1 MNLEE
6 LKSFAHSAQS
16 MIDANAVEDKLRHF
30 FSLKL
35 AGIFPDSPWWIRAHV
50 EGTEAHVRFSADCRD
65 RDGYADAVVGKTAIE
80 YERNLANQSI
90 FAEGYHQVKEYCA
103 ALYNLGIPENEI
115 LGVLSDTV
123 RWYGYSVRVIK
134 EAGSGCLYGPDH
146 IELTQLSFV
155 DLSLESDEEFQRFE
169 VFVKRFLDRNQSR
182 LLNANTLVMDFGM
195 DSDFYARS
203 IAEFRNIVERAM
215 REKPEYAALIR
226 QVWQNFVAYLGLSD
240 YSVFSMDT
248 YINEFYLVTVAKMIC
263 VDILAGEP
271 VISDRETI
279 KSILDGRYFKKQ
291 NIYNLVD
298 YDYFGWL
305 NCAPY
310 ADLLL
315 ECASEMQNRLAA
327 YDFSHIG
334 DQDIFGW
341 LLAQLADQEHR
352 LMLGQEFTPHWIARD
367 MVNHNLDRLSGE
379 KPQILDMCCG
389 SGVFLIESVRAV
401 RERFE
406 INIDT
411 YTPEKDSIVFSC
423 VMGFDIDPLA
433 VMLAKVNWVMAMRD
447 LFPVHTGGI
456 MIPVYHAD
464 SLFAATPITH
474 KMPEEGNESYVLSFD
489 GREISLPAFLL
500 TAEHRKTF
508 DSFISVIYQMAMT
521 RAGAE
526 EKPLEK
532 SDAADMITAVLENS
546 GSELTSEDKEALME
560 SAGNLTAELERLQR
574 AGRNGIWYFI
584 LSNSYRPGL
593 TEKQFNCIL
602 SNPPWMA
609 MSKLADNPYKKTVG
623 RLAKKYGINPAGAA
637 HPHVELATI
646 FLLNSVDRYLKEG
659 GLWSCIMPGSLMS
672 GLNHEPFRCGG
683 FRASSSGQKTQIT
696 ALWELPQNTF
706 KNKGIVLS
714 GAKSGQ
720 KTPDTLQGRV
730 YSGVR
735 KYESCEYTLNHQ
747 GRRSAWTNRG
757 QDAGLM
763 EMLGEATWK
772 FMEGCDLFPRTVLFH
787 DFRKRADGNWD
798 IRPIERTSGLWY
810 LINDI
815 KKECCNDLRADAF
828 DQKYIFDA
836 YISKHLSPF
845 YLAAPAKVLMPGQK
859 IRGEWKALTPAD
871 RALMNAG
878 TAYCFEEIERK
889 NGKELGTYLLSV
901 INIYGKLMRQDFS
914 HKQWLV
920 LSSAGGSNPCA
931 AYISL
936 DEIDRSRIIIDQ
948 TLYWYL
954 TDSEEEAVYITGLL
968 NSDALSDIIKDFQ
981 PEGGFGKRHI
991 HTIPYKII
999 PAFDPEDPLHME
1011 MAAKT
1016 RALMGEWAG
1025 RCREDLFARLLEPD
1039 SGALPTR
1046 RKRQQTEIRR
1056 LSAYGEYEA
1065 ACQGILC

>member
-6 LKSFAHSAQS
+6 LKGFAHAAQS
-16 MIDANAVEDKLRHF
+16 MIDANAVEDKLRHHL
-30 FSLKL
+30 SSRLNS
-35 AGIFPDSPWWIRAHV
+35 IFPDSPWWIRAHV

-65 RDGYADAVVGKTAIE
+65 RDGYADTVVGKTAVE
-80 YERNLANQSI
+80 YERNLTSEPI

-103 ALYNLGIPENEI
+103 ALYNLGIPEKEI
-115 LGVLSDTV
+115 FGVLSDTV

-134 EAGSGCLYGPDH
+134 EAESGCLYGPEH

-155 DLSLESDEEFQRFE
+155 DLSLGSTEEFQRFE
-169 VFVKRFLDRNQSR
+169 IFVRRFLDRSQSR
-182 LLNANTLVMDFGM
+182 LLNASTLVLDFGM
-195 DSDFYARS
+195 DSDFYAGS
-203 IAEFRNIVERAM
+203 IAEFRRIVERAM
-215 REKPEYAALIR
+215 GEKPEYAALIR
-226 QVWQNFVAYLGLSD
+226 QLWQNCVAYLGLSD

-271 VISDRETI
+271 VISDRETL
-279 KSILDGRYFKKQ
+279 KSVLNGKYFKKQ

-305 NCAPY
+305 NSEPY

-315 ECASEMQNRLAA
+315 DCVTEMQNRLAA

-334 DQDIFGW
+334 DRDIFGR
-341 LLAQLADQEHR
+341 LLAELADKEHR
-352 LMLGQEFTPHWIARD
+352 LMLGQEFTPHWIARE
-367 MVNHNLDRLSGE
+367 MVNDNLDRLRGE

-406 INIDT
+406 INRDA
-411 YTPEKDSIVFSC
+411 YTAEKDDMAFSC

-447 LFPVHTGGI
+447 LFPVHTGEI

-464 SLFAATPITH
+464 SLFAAAPITH
-474 KMPEEGNESYVLSFD
+474 KMPEEGNESCVMCFD
-489 GREISLPAFLL
+489 GHEISLPAFLL
-500 TAEHRKTF
+500 TAAHRKTF
-508 DSFISVIYQMAMT
+508 DSFISVVYQVAMA
-521 RAGAE
+521 RAGTE
-526 EKPLEK
+526 EKPVQEG
-532 SDAADMITAVLENS
+532 AAAELIKAVMENS
-546 GSELTSEDKEALME
+546 GSELSKEEQEILAE
-560 SAGNLTAELERLQR
+560 SAGALTAELERLQR

-623 RLAKKYGINPAGAA
+623 RLARKYGINPEGAA
-637 HPHVELATI
+637 HPHMELATI
-646 FLLNSVDRYLKEG
+646 FLLHSVDRYLKEG
-659 GLWSCIMPGSLMS
+659 GFWSCIMPGSLMS
-672 GLNHEPFRCGG
+672 GLNHEPFRSEKFRTSACG
-683 FRASSSGQKTQIT
+683 RKTQIT

-730 YSGVR
+730 YRDIR

-747 GRRSAWTNRG
+747 GRRSAWTSG
-757 QDAGLM
+757 GAEAGLV
-763 EMLGEATWK
+763 EMLGEATWR
-772 FMEGCDLFPRTVLFH
+772 FAEGCDLFPRTVLFH
-787 DFRKRADGNWD
+787 DFRERADGNWD
-798 IRPIERTSGLWY
+798 LVPIERTSGLWY
-810 LINDI
+810 LISDS
-815 KKECCNDLRADAF
+815 KKVCCNDLRADDF
-828 DQKYIFDA
+828 ERKYIFDA

-845 YLAAPAKVLMPGQK
+845 YLAAPARVLMPGQK
-859 IRGEWKALTPAD
+859 EQGEWRALTPTD

-878 TAYCFEEIERK
+878 TNFVFEEIEKR
-889 NGKELGTYLLSV
+889 NGKKLGSYLLEV
-901 INIYGKLMRQDFS
+901 INIYGKLQRQNFS
-914 HKQWLV
+914 EGEWLV
-920 LSSAGGSNPCA
+920 LSGAGGANPCA
-931 AYISL
+931 AYLSL
-936 DEIDRSRIIIDQ
+936 AGIDRTRIIIDQ

-954 TDSEEEAVYITGLL
+954 TDSEEEALYITGLL
-968 NSDALSDIIKDFQ
+968 NSDALSEIIKDFQ

-999 PAFDPEDPLHME
+999 PAFDPEDPLHREVVMQ
-1011 MAAKT
+1011 T
-1016 RALMGEWAG
+1016 RNLMQEWAD
-1025 RCREDLFARLLEPD
+1025 RCREASFARLLEPG
-1039 SGALPTR
+1039 SGPLHTR
-1046 RKRQQTEIRR
+1046 RKKQQTAIRN
-1056 LSAYGEYEA
+1056 LEAYVDYET
-1065 ACQGILC
+1065 ACRGILC